1 MKPEAFEVKVHGKYG
16 VTPVCMED
24 GSVGYDIA
32 LPQDFGN
39 LVMPFNSRRAVDTGI
54 VIKPPMK
61 CFTLIVPR
69 SSSRKKG
76 IRISN
81 TVGVIDPS
89 YCGQDD
95 HLIVDLTRDPKKK
108 TYIGQLEYSDITP
121 MENLPHREAASIQ
134 FKKANPSYADEDG
147 RLHQYYCMEDETY
160 HFFWEPEDTHLI
172 YRAGERFCQ
181 VLFLPYYKPE
191 LLEAKLD
198 EFGIENR
205 GGFGST
211 GQ

>member
-1 MKPEAFEVKVHGKYG
+1 
-16 VTPVCMED
+16 MEE

-32 LPQDFGN
+32 LPPDFGN
-39 LVMPFNSRRAVDTGI
+39 LVMPYNSRRTIDTGI

-61 CFTLIVPR
+61 CLVLIVPR

-81 TVGVIDPS
+81 TIGVVDPS

-95 HLIVDLTRDPKKK
+95 NLIVDLTREPKKSTFVGK
-108 TYIGQLEYSDITP
+108 VSKEDVPNNRDACQAYCTLHDFEPHLKNRMFLQSYYDPDKREYHIY
-121 MENLPHREAASIQ
+121 EEG
-134 FKKANPSYADEDG
+134 EDDLVVYG
-147 RLHQYYCMEDETY
+147 K
-160 HFFWEPEDTHLI
+160 
-172 YRAGERFCQ
+172 GERFCQ
-181 VLFLPYYKPE
+181 ILFLPYYKPS
-191 LLEAKLD
+191 LLEAKLE